1 MEKIH
6 TIQVVNR
13 RVISKVKPKFP
24 HLMSV
29 DYDLAIQSEYEAL
42 LELQDNLYSLR
53 EVVRQLEKDV
63 KEAEEKW
70 KAKQDL
76 FDIEFEISEK
86 EVKTQTSYM
95 TINGKTVYDCNTKR

>member
-13 RVISKVKPKFP
+13 RVITKVKPKFP
-24 HLMSV
+24 HLMSA

-42 LELQDNLYSLR
+42 LELQDRLYSLR
-53 EVVRQLEKDV
+53 ESVRQLEKET

-76 FDIEFEISEK
+76 FDIEFETIEK
-86 EVKTQTSYM
+86 EVKTEKSNLLLKGMVYSYEH
-95 TINGKTVYDCNTKR
+95 